1 MDASSTISRSR
12 ILTRE
17 RRIPICTYRSPLAF
31 GRELTVPFKFI
42 ERTRTVSPRRSFSRK
57 RLFRCGGFLNCQFLV
72 YILDLAAQLG
82 PLGFQFF
89 IDAGR
94 LGKLVDVA
102 DRPIGGVLRILKD
115 LLSFLAGFGKHF
127 SFCSEK
133 RSSFAG
139 GGSSAFQS
147 PVYRRR
153 SLRALFQW
161 SRGCFPDWQA
171 DPRRI
176 RPSAPSGFSPRR

>member
-1 MDASSTISRSR
+1 M
-12 ILTRE
+12 
-17 RRIPICTYRSPLAF
+17 AF
-31 GRELTVPFKFI
+31 GKELTIPFKFI

-94 LGKLVDVA
+94 FGKLVDVA
-102 DRPIGGVLRILKD
+102 DRLIGGVLRILKD

-127 SFCSEK
+127 FLLLGETFFLLLEAVLQ
-133 RSSFAG
+133 RFNFLFIG
-139 GGSSAFQS
+139 GDLF
-147 PVYRRR
+147 
-153 SLRALFQW
+153 ALFFNGHAAVFQI
-161 SRGCFPDWQA
+161 GKQ
-171 DPRRI
+171 I
-176 RPSAPSGFSPRR
+176 LEGFVLLLHLVFRLVR